1 MVGAVKHVPLF
12 PVVALV
18 LAACSG
24 TSGVG
29 LLGDAA
35 VDART
40 IDASTLNDAPAD
52 ASAPPD
58 APADASAP
66 PDAPADASAPPD
78 AVSDAPGDGGK
89 SDAPACK
96 LTAAYS
102 TKDQDCNLCAEAY
115 CCAQVNAC
123 FASKDCNDGYVNCVI
138 ACALTEKD
146 KAGYDKCAAIC
157 ATDYPTGD
165 KLFAGLNLCVD
176 TACKTEC
183 AN

>member
-40 IDASTLNDAPAD
+40 IDASTLN
-52 ASAPPD
+52 
-58 APADASAP
+58 
-66 PDAPADASAPPD
+66 DAPADASAPPD